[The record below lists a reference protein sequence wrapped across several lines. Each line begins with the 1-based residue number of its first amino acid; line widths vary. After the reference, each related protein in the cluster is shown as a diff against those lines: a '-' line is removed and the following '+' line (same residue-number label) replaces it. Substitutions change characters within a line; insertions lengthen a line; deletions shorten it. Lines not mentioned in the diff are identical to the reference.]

1 MTDTVRH
8 ECTRCEKPTYWR
20 GGCLPPR
27 WTTIAGAP
35 VCEDCGGERDAELP
49 IGASADK
56 ACQRTE
62 TAMRLLSGGYLD
74 IADPDCSLVQPI
86 DLAAG
91 LRNARF
97 CGQTRQ
103 FYTIAQ
109 HSLLVL
115 RLVAPIARS
124 LGGDKGLQLR
134 RCALMHDSAEGLI
147 HDITR
152 PLKIQLADYRAI
164 EARFETRLADRFGW
178 EWTDWRRETVKRA
191 DLQALAIEQRDLIGE
206 VDDWPIL
213 DSIDRADLTGIKIT
227 RCWHPDE
234 AQDRFLAAFDDLFGA
249 DKRLAA

>member
-1 MTDTVRH
+1 MTQTVRH
-8 ECTRCEKPTYWR
+8 ECSRCEVAHYWR
-20 GGCLPPR
+20 ADQLPPR
-27 WTTIAGAP
+27 WSSAAGAP
-35 VCEDCGGERDAELP
+35 VCADCAVQPELP
-49 IGASADK
+49 IAAGAAHM
-56 ACQRTE
+56 RTE
-62 TAMRLLSGGYLD
+62 TAMRLLSGAYLD
-74 IADPDCSLVQPI
+74 IADPDCSVVEPADI
-86 DLAAG
+86 AAG

-97 CGQTRQ
+97 CGQTRA

-124 LGGDKGLQLR
+124 VGGEKGLQLR
-134 RCALMHDSAEGLI
+134 RCALMHDAAEGII

-164 EARFETRLADRFGW
+164 EARFETRLAARFGW

-191 DLQALAIEQRDLIGE
+191 DLQALAIEQRDLIGD

-213 DSIDRADLTGIKIT
+213 DTVDRDQLTSIQIT

-234 AQDRFLAAFDDLFGA
+234 AQDRFLGAFEDLFPTEER
-249 DKRLAA
+249 KAA